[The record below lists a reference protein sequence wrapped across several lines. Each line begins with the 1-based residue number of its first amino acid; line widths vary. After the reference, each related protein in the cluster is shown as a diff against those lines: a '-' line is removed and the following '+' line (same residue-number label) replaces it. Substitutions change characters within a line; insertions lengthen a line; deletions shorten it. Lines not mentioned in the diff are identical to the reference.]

1 MHTITL
7 LPLLRLALRLD
18 GAVSG
23 LAGALTLALS
33 GWMASMLGA
42 QDVAVIAVGVFM
54 LAYGLSLLLLAQA
67 RSAPAVLMWGIVIGN
82 GLWVA
87 GSVALAF
94 SSLIAPT
101 MLGLVVLIG
110 QAVAVFGLTE
120 MQFIGLRRS
129 LRDGFTA
136 PAHA

>member
-1 MHTITL
+1 MHSITL

-18 GAVSG
+18 GAVSS
-23 LAGALTLALS
+23 LAGVLTLALS
-33 GWMASMLGA
+33 EWMATELGA
-42 QDVAVIAVGVFM
+42 PPNAVVALGVFM
-54 LAYGLSLLLLAQA
+54 LAYGLSLLLLARTQA
-67 RSAPAVLMWGIVIGN
+67 ASPILLWGIVIGN
-82 GLWVA
+82 ALWA
-87 GSVALAF
+87 AASVALAF

-101 MLGLVVLIG
+101 TPGLVVLIG

-129 LRDGFTA
+129 LRDTFTA

>member
-23 LAGALTLALS
+23 LAGVLTLALP
-33 GWMASMLGA
+33 GGVASMLGA
-42 QDVAVIAVGVFM
+42 PDAAVVAVGVFM

-67 RSAPAVLMWGIVIGN
+67 RTAPAALLWGTVIGN

-94 SSLIAPT
+94 SSVIAPT
-101 MLGLVVLIG
+101 TLGLFVLVG

-120 MQFIGLRRS
+120 MQFIGLRRC
-129 LRDGFTA
+129 LRESFTA